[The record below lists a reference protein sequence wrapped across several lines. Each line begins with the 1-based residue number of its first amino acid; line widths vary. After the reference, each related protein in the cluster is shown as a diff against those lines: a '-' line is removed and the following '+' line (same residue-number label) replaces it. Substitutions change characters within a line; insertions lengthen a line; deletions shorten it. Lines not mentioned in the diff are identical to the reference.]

1 MVFIGGC
8 MNPIL
13 DAETMQA
20 REGIR
25 ARAEDIQ
32 RTLFLNRDDEQFDPE
47 KFIEDVIGS

>member
-1 MVFIGGC
+1 MQSI
-8 MNPIL
+8 I

-32 RTLFLNRDDEQFDPE
+32 RTLFLDRDDEEDQ
-47 KFIEDVIGS
+47 EDVIEGS